1 MKTDNLLSTLLYG
14 LLIGLICLAGWKACE
29 MKKEKAAQAREQ
41 AELSRD
47 LGYVSNDSVGTPS
60 STYADGSAENP
71 TSTEVSK
78 PSATTTSPSGIEGDE
93 PKSAK
98 PTTSSTPTT
107 AKSATAKPPVVA
119 KTSDDDEADAP
130 KTSKKSRD
138 AVRDLDTDSKRYAVI
153 AGSFTQMANARKLME
168 ELVKKGF
175 HDAEVG
181 RFNRGK
187 FGCAIADQ
195 TDNKSTADAVLAK
208 LKAKG
213 YKDAFIKERK

>member
-47 LGYVSNDSVGTPS
+47 LGYVSNDSLGTPS

-78 PSATTTSPSGIEGDE
+78 PAVTTVSPSGIEGE
-93 PKSAK
+93 VSK

-107 AKSATAKPPVVA
+107 SKSAATKPPVVA

-130 KTSKKSRD
+130 KTAKKSRD
-138 AVRDLDTDSKRYAVI
+138 AVRDLDTDSKKYAVI

-181 RFNRGK
+181 RFNKGK

-195 TDNKSTADAVLAK
+195 TDNKKTADAVLAK